1 MFLFLLKSTYRG
13 DKMIS
18 KGENISSQSEV
29 VHMSIEEYK
38 QIIIQIVE
46 QIDDIK
52 TLIKVYTVIKNL
64 TS

>member
-1 MFLFLLKSTYRG
+1 
-13 DKMIS
+13 
-18 KGENISSQSEV
+18 
-29 VHMSIEEYK
+29 MSNEEYK

-64 TS
+64 IS